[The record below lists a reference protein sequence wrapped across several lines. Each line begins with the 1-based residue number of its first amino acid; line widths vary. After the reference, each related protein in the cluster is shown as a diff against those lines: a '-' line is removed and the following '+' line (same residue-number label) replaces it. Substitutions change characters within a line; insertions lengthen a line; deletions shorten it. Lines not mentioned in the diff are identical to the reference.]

1 MPQQLQQVACYE
13 INIPVGTNKL
23 SLEQVN
29 LNEKLI
35 RSVYLFSSTEDVLMF
50 SPSGSTQVTPLGETG
65 QYSIFLSLTDV
76 DNQEFIR
83 NFSSGN
89 FTVYSEMDHFL
100 PYSINR
106 KIDWAKSFLTT
117 IIADDATPF
126 SLLMYVLY
134 GDEELTDIAD
144 QNTVSKTVEL
154 IVNEDIQD
162 FCLNEY
168 FPELTDKRLTGIS
181 TAGRCPGYF
190 DLTGNENRLENVPAH
205 FFEIKS
211 SKGFQLVPMNINLSQ
226 SWYRHRS
233 FSHDPF
239 SLTLSYMP

>member
-1 MPQQLQQVACYE
+1 
-13 INIPVGTNKL
+13 
-23 SLEQVN
+23 
-29 LNEKLI
+29 
-35 RSVYLFSSTEDVLMF
+35 
-50 SPSGSTQVTPLGETG
+50 
-65 QYSIFLSLTDV
+65 
-76 DNQEFIR
+76 
-83 NFSSGN
+83 
-89 FTVYSEMDHFL
+89 MDHFL

-106 KIDWAKSFLTT
+106 KIDWAKSHLTT
-117 IIADDATPF
+117 VVADDATPL

-162 FCLNEY
+162 FCLNDY

-211 SKGFQLVPMNINLSQ
+211 FKSFQFAPMKIDLKQ

-233 FSHDPF
+233 FSHEPF
-239 SLTLSYMP
+239 SLTLSFLP

>member
-65 QYSIFLSLTDV
+65 QYGIFLSLTDV

-117 IIADDATPF
+117 IIADDATPL

-162 FCLNEY
+162 FCLNDY

-211 SKGFQLVPMNINLSQ
+211 FKSFQFAPMKIDLNQ

-233 FSHDPF
+233 FSHEPF
-239 SLTLSYMP
+239 SLTLSFLP

>member
-134 GDEELTDIAD
+134 GDEELTDIAA

-162 FCLNEY
+162 FCLNDY

-211 SKGFQLVPMNINLSQ
+211 FKGFQLVPMNIDLSK

-233 FSHDPF
+233 FSHEPF
-239 SLTLSYMP
+239 SLTLSYLP

>member
-65 QYSIFLSLTDV
+65 QYGIFLSLTDV

-117 IIADDATPF
+117 IIADDATPL

-233 FSHDPF
+233 FSHEPF
-239 SLTLSYMP
+239 SLTLSFLP

>member
-65 QYSIFLSLTDV
+65 QYGIFLSLTDV

-117 IIADDATPF
+117 IIADDATPL

-211 SKGFQLVPMNINLSQ
+211 SKGFQLVPMNIDLSK

-233 FSHDPF
+233 FSHEPF
-239 SLTLSYMP
+239 SLTLSFLP

>member
-13 INIPVGTNKL
+13 INVPVGTHKL

-50 SPSGSTQVTPLGETG
+50 SPTGSTQVTPLGETG
-65 QYSIFLSLTDV
+65 QYGIFLSLTDV

-117 IIADDATPF
+117 IIADDATPL

-211 SKGFQLVPMNINLSQ
+211 SKGFQLVPMNINLSK

-233 FSHDPF
+233 FSHEPF
-239 SLTLSYMP
+239 SLTLSFLP

>member
-13 INIPVGTNKL
+13 INIPVGKNKL
-23 SLEQVN
+23 LLEQVN
-29 LNEKLI
+29 LNGKLI

-211 SKGFQLVPMNINLSQ
+211 SKGFQLVPMNIDLSK

-233 FSHDPF
+233 FSHEPF
-239 SLTLSYMP
+239 SLTLSYLP

>member
-65 QYSIFLSLTDV
+65 QYGIFLSLTDV

-117 IIADDATPF
+117 IIADDATPL

-181 TAGRCPGYF
+181 VAGRCPGYF
-190 DLTGNENRLENVPAH
+190 DLTGKENRLENVPAH

-211 SKGFQLVPMNINLSQ
+211 FKGFQLVPMNINLSQ

-233 FSHDPF
+233 FSHEPF
-239 SLTLSYMP
+239 SLTLSFLP

>member
-50 SPSGSTQVTPLGETG
+50 SPSGSTQVTPLGETD

-233 FSHDPF
+233 FSHEPF
-239 SLTLSYMP
+239 SLTLSFLP

>member
-50 SPSGSTQVTPLGETG
+50 SPSGSTQVTPLSETG
-65 QYSIFLSLTDV
+65 QYGIFLSLTDV

-117 IIADDATPF
+117 IIADDATPL

-211 SKGFQLVPMNINLSQ
+211 SKGFQLVPMNINLSK

-233 FSHDPF
+233 FSHEPF
-239 SLTLSYMP
+239 SLTLSFLP

>member
-65 QYSIFLSLTDV
+65 QYGIFLSLTDV

-100 PYSINR
+100 PYSIHR
-106 KIDWAKSFLTT
+106 KIDWTKSYLTT
-117 IIADDATPF
+117 IIADDVLPLN
-126 SLLMYVLY
+126 LLMYVLY
-134 GDEELTDIAD
+134 GDEEVVNVSA

-162 FCLNEY
+162 FCLNDY

-211 SKGFQLVPMNINLSQ
+211 FKSFQFAPMKIDLNQ

-233 FSHDPF
+233 FSHEPF
-239 SLTLSYMP
+239 SLTLSFLP

>member
-29 LNEKLI
+29 LNGKLI

-65 QYSIFLSLTDV
+65 QYGIFLSLTDV

-117 IIADDATPF
+117 IIADDATPL

-181 TAGRCPGYF
+181 VAGRCPGYF
-190 DLTGNENRLENVPAH
+190 DLTGKENRLENVPAH

-233 FSHDPF
+233 FSHEPF
-239 SLTLSYMP
+239 SLTLSFLP